1 MSQQGKTMSQFN
13 NLYYEK
19 LKVVINAALEIFKD
33 GKVTMPEVWIFLLT
47 LVDAVKIVSSESVDL
62 SDDDLIQLKE
72 AASLLYDEYV
82 LPLDIPGP
90 DFIIDPFVRNGLLPG
105 LVEGAVILA
114 KKQIEKSTAVDQAST
129 DIVSQKCIVP
139 K

>member
-1 MSQQGKTMSQFN
+1 MSQLN
-13 NLYYEK
+13 NPYYEK
-19 LKVVINAALEIFKD
+19 LKVVISAALEIFKD

-47 LVDAVKIVSSESVDL
+47 LGDAVKVVLSESVDL
-62 SDDDLIQLKE
+62 NDDDLVQLKE

-90 DFIIDPFVRNGLLPG
+90 DFMIDPLLRNGLLPG
-105 LVEGAVILA
+105 LVEGAFILA
-114 KKQIEKSTAVDQAST
+114 KKQAEKSTAVVDQAST